1 MVVAPGTALWTAASA
16 VTRTAGVGEETGT
29 AAARWVV
36 AEWTA
41 AAAVVKQWLK
51 TVCVLGHEG
60 SHLHTHTHMYT
71 YTQHTRIHTTHAHT
85 HTHAHTFNTHT
96 HIQHTP
102 WCAICEQLSGSAH
115 SSAHIRRVASPGE
128 GVLAEGAWLATAE
141 GDASVSYL

>member
-1 MVVAPGTALWTAASA
+1 MVVAPGTAQWTAASA

-60 SHLHTHTHMYT
+60 SHLHTHTHMHTHIHTYT
-71 YTQHTRIHTTHAHT
+71 HAYTQHTHIHIHT
-85 HTHAHTFNTHT
+85 HTHSTHT
-96 HIQHTP
+96 HTYNTHHGAQYVSSCQGAHTAARTYVVWP
-102 WCAICEQLSGSAH
+102 L
-115 SSAHIRRVASPGE
+115 RVRGC
-128 GVLAEGAWLATAE
+128 
-141 GDASVSYL
+141 